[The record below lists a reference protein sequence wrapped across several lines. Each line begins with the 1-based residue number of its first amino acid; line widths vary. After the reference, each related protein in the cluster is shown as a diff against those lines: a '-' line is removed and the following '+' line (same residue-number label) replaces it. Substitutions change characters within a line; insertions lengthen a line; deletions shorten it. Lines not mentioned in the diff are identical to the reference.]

1 MILCYFKVGSRVPP
15 SKHYSKNGFVYR
27 IRVLKWV
34 WERGKEIEATIGTLN
49 WSCGTCTSLS
59 RRPMPEGDLG
69 AALALGQPANPTPL
83 GYAQNTSGLLS
94 IMLDLDG

>member
-1 MILCYFKVGSRVPP
+1 MAVVWGWIS
-15 SKHYSKNGFVYR
+15 VYR
-27 IRVLKWV
+27 IRVLKWE

-59 RRPMPEGDLG
+59 GRPTSEGDRG

-83 GYAQNTSGLLS
+83 GYAQSTSGLLS
-94 IMLDLDG
+94 IMFHLDG